1 MAAMA
6 NQHQPQQ
13 HPVAV
18 NEDEFFEH
26 IFSMPTSYASV
37 VEAGAPLH
45 RSSADS
51 GGVLRGGPFP
61 LGLSLQH
68 GLSSANQPREEPD
81 RKAIRDAFSSAGM
94 FTPGLEHVQP
104 HQIRSNP
111 AFHSQVRQGGVAVMP
126 QQRPKVRARRGQA
139 TDPHSIAERVGY
151 ASLRRERIAERIRAL
166 HDLVPNINKTDRA
179 AMLDEILDYV
189 KFLRLQ
195 VKVLSMSRL
204 GGAGAV
210 AQLIAEIPLLVE
222 GEAVWEKC
230 STDGTERQVA
240 KLMQEDIGA
249 AMQLLQSK
257 SLCMMPIS
265 LAMAMCDT
273 HQPEAQMLKPK
284 PNSPS

>member
-1 MAAMA
+1 MA
-6 NQHQPQQ
+6 NQHPPQQ
-13 HPVAV
+13 HPVTV
-18 NEDEFFEH
+18 NEDDFFDH
-26 IFSMPTSYASV
+26 IFSTPTSYASV

-81 RKAIRDAFSSAGM
+81 RKAIRDAFSSAGL
-94 FTPGLEHVQP
+94 FAPGLEHVQS
-104 HQIRSNP
+104 HQIRPNP
-111 AFHSQVRQGGVAVMP
+111 AFHGQVRQGGVAAMP

-139 TDPHSIAERVGY
+139 TDPHSIAER
-151 ASLRRERIAERIRAL
+151 LRRERIAERIRAL
-166 HDLVPNINKTDRA
+166 QDLVPNINKTDRA

-222 GEAVWEKC
+222 GGAVWEKC

-265 LAMAMCDT
+265 LAMAMCDM

-284 PNSPS
+284 PNNTPS